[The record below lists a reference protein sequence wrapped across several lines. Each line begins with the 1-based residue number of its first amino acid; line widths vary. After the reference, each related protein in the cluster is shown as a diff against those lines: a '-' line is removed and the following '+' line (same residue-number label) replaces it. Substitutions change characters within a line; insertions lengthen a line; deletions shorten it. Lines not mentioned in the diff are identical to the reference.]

1 MNGESHRA
9 ANSAIGK
16 KSKSRHAIRAA
27 GPADFQST
35 QKLRILWKFFRKAR
49 LRAWDAA
56 DIVARVPPGAQSGRP
71 AITRAMSATNSAT
84 AEVTPPKDLAA
95 AKGMVNVQ
103 IDGVWHQF
111 PKGTRMIEACRQAG
125 VIVPHYCYHPK
136 LTSPGNCRMCLVQ
149 TGMPPRP
156 TPGVEPKRDDLGYEP
171 IGWMPRPVIACA
183 NTVAENMG
191 IRTSGELVEK
201 CREGVMEFLLINHP
215 LDCPICDQAGECRLQ
230 EHSVEHGRGE
240 SRFVEDKVKK
250 PKNVDIGP
258 RIRLDDERCIM
269 CSRCIRF
276 MDEVAGDPVL
286 GFTQRGTHTTLT
298 VHPGRLLDSN
308 YSLNTADICPVGAL
322 TSNDF
327 RFQMRVWFLK
337 ETPGIDVN
345 CGTGTNITIW
355 TRGNT
360 IHRITPRQ
368 NNEVN
373 SCWMPDSH
381 RLNFHYIDSDSRLTE
396 PLKGNAP
403 HSPVPWKDAFEH
415 AAGKIKAIDAG
426 QSAIIASGR
435 MTNEEL
441 FMVRTLAAKTGIT
454 EISLVPR
461 SGEADD
467 LLVAAD
473 RNPNTTGAMLVL
485 NTEDP
490 YARLDSIRDGV
501 RAGRIK
507 CLLVFGEDIVT
518 DAGFTPADLA
528 GLDFLLQ
535 SHILANPT
543 ASLAHLVL
551 PAAAFA
557 EKRGSMVNL
566 AGRIQRLNRAV
577 EMPGQARDDWEILR
591 DLILAISGGENHAH
605 LIEDVFKPMADAV
618 PQFNGLTLS
627 KIGHHGVQV
636 LDTGYQIPLLAN
648 ERAAIAAGKIV
659 G

>member
-1 MNGESHRA
+1 LAYRA
-9 ANSAIGK
+9 RFNF
-16 KSKSRHAIRAA
+16 
-27 GPADFQST
+27 D
-35 QKLRILWKFFRKAR
+35 
-49 LRAWDAA
+49 
-56 DIVARVPPGAQSGRP
+56 
-71 AITRAMSATNSAT
+71 AMSDTPSAT
-84 AEVTPPKDLAA
+84 AELKLPKDLAA
-95 AKGMVNVQ
+95 EKGMVNVQ
-103 IDGVWHQF
+103 IDGVWRQF
-111 PKGTRMIEACRQAG
+111 PKGTRIIEACRSVG
-125 VIVPHYCYHPK
+125 SIVPHYCYHPK
-136 LTSPGNCRMCLVQ
+136 LTAPGNCRMCLVQ

-156 TPGVEPKRDDLGYEP
+156 APGQEPQRDENGYEP

-230 EHSVEHGRGE
+230 EHSVGHGRGV
-240 SRFVEDKVKK
+240 SRFIDMKVKK

-337 ETPGIDVN
+337 ETPSIDVN

-355 TRGNT
+355 TRGNK

-368 NNEVN
+368 NDEVN

-381 RLNFHYIDSDSRLTE
+381 RLNFHYIDGENRLSQ
-396 PLKGNAP
+396 PLAKN
-403 HSPVPWKDAFEH
+403 
-415 AAGKIKAIDAG
+415 AAGLHEPTTWSAALASAASAIKSFAPDQI
-426 QSAIIASGR
+426 AIIASGR

-441 FMVRTLAAKTGIT
+441 FLTRALAENIGSQHLSI
-454 EISLVPR
+454 VPR
-461 SGEADD
+461 SGEADH

-473 RNPNTTGAMLVL
+473 RNPNTIGAKLVWES
-485 NTEDP
+485 NDP
-490 YARLDSIRDGV
+490 SSKLDSIRNAV
-501 RAGRIK
+501 RSGDIK
-507 CLLVFGEDIVT
+507 ALIVLGEDLVS
-518 DAGFTPADLA
+518 DAGFSSDDLSNL
-528 GLDFLLQ
+528 GLLVQL
-535 SHILANPT
+535 HTLANPT
-543 ASLAHLVL
+543 ASRAHFVL
-551 PAAAFA
+551 PTAAFA

-566 AGRIQRLNRAV
+566 SGRLQRLNRAV
-577 EMPGQARDDWEILR
+577 EPTGQCRDDWESIR
-591 DLILAISGGENHAH
+591 DLICAITGDKHEIHH
-605 LIEDVFKPMADAV
+605 IEDVFKSIAESIPAF
-618 PQFNGLTLS
+618 QNLTLS
-627 KIGHHGVQV
+627 KIGHQGTQITE
-636 LDTGYQIPLLAN
+636 TGHKIPLLEN
-648 ERAAIAAGKIV
+648 ERARKAAGQIN

>member
-1 MNGESHRA
+1 
-9 ANSAIGK
+9 
-16 KSKSRHAIRAA
+16 
-27 GPADFQST
+27 
-35 QKLRILWKFFRKAR
+35 
-49 LRAWDAA
+49 
-56 DIVARVPPGAQSGRP
+56 
-71 AITRAMSATNSAT
+71 MSDTPSAT
-84 AEVTPPKDLAA
+84 AELKLPKDLAA
-95 AKGMVNVQ
+95 EKGMVNVQ
-103 IDGVWHQF
+103 IDGVWRQF
-111 PKGTRMIEACRQAG
+111 PKGTRIIEACRSVG
-125 VIVPHYCYHPK
+125 SIVPHYCYHPK
-136 LTSPGNCRMCLVQ
+136 LTAPGNCRMCLVQ

-156 TPGVEPKRDDLGYEP
+156 APGQEPQRDENGYEP

-230 EHSVEHGRGE
+230 EHSVGHGRGV
-240 SRFVEDKVKK
+240 SRFIDMKVKK

-337 ETPGIDVN
+337 ETPSIDVN

-355 TRGNT
+355 TRGNK

-368 NNEVN
+368 NDEVN

-381 RLNFHYIDSDSRLTE
+381 RLNFHYIDGENRLSQ
-396 PLKGNAP
+396 PLAKN
-403 HSPVPWKDAFEH
+403 
-415 AAGKIKAIDAG
+415 AAGLHEPTTWSAALASAA
-426 QSAIIASGR
+426 SAIKSFAPDQIAVIASGR

-441 FMVRTLAAKTGIT
+441 FLARALAENIGTQHLSI
-454 EISLVPR
+454 VPR
-461 SGEADD
+461 SGEADH
-467 LLVAAD
+467 LLIAAD
-473 RNPNTTGAMLVL
+473 RNPNTTGAKLVWE
-485 NTEDP
+485 NNDP
-490 YARLDSIRDGV
+490 SSKLDSIRSAV
-501 RAGRIK
+501 RSGDIK
-507 CLLVFGEDIVT
+507 ALIVLGEDLVS
-518 DAGFTPADLA
+518 DAGFSSDDLSNL
-528 GLDFLLQ
+528 GLLVQL
-535 SHILANPT
+535 HTLANPT
-543 ASLAHLVL
+543 ASRAHFVL
-551 PAAAFA
+551 PTAAFA

-566 AGRIQRLNRAV
+566 SGRLQRLNRAV
-577 EMPGQARDDWEILR
+577 EPTGQCRDDWEAIR
-591 DLILAISGGENHAH
+591 DLICAITGDKHEIHH
-605 LIEDVFKPMADAV
+605 IEDVFKAIAESIPAF
-618 PQFNGLTLS
+618 QNLTLS
-627 KIGHHGVQV
+627 KIGHQGTQITE
-636 LDTGYQIPLLAN
+636 TGHKIPLLEN
-648 ERAAIAAGKIV
+648 ERARKAAGQIN